1 MVDQLLTDCS
11 TKGRVLL
18 FLGKKSIKIGLVATF
33 LSPLIG
39 NREPVCS
46 YILKGG
52 SGFVKEGAS
61 KASILESGGSTHF
74 GFSLSLVL
82 CIKKRLKEKKCK
94 SFKNNQTF

>member
-11 TKGRVLL
+11 TEGQRVLF

-61 KASILESGGSTHF
+61 RASIVLESGGSTHF
-74 GFSLSLVL
+74 GFSLSFF
-82 CIKKRLKEKKCK
+82 CM
-94 SFKNNQTF
+94 